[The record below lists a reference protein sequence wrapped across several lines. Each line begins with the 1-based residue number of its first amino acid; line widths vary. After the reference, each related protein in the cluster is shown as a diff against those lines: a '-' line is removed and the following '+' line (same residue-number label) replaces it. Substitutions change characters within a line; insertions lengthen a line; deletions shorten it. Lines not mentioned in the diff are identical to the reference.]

1 MREYLKRSQLYH
13 APWVTFGYAITGHK
27 SQGGEWDEVWVDYHY
42 QQNRKTEEYF
52 RWMYTVTT
60 RARKLLFPMAPPT
73 FDDLGEALAR
83 GLQRLEGTIPA
94 NSAARAESHG
104 FSLQTILVRH
114 GCLMDEVIRRPYAI
128 HIQLA
133 KQDDPFAELGTL
145 DLNYNGKNVIS
156 YVRLAFPGASEGLGA
171 DIAALKG
178 RSIHR
183 VFPEGDSETGSVE
196 SMPKIDSPQFWGDAR
211 GREFG
216 RTLFGSIVVQLYKLV
231 KEANDGAASTLLT
244 AVARNFLEM
253 LSLRAEVYL
262 DDAAFQK
269 DLVTDAQRRRME
281 QSAGKR
287 IRMKFWPSLAEK
299 AFGLMNRCLKANE
312 AIRPAPELVAFL
324 GRNAGRGEWLGFY
337 CANARVRI
345 GDFSGARE
353 LLGELARRKRNEAWV
368 WEHLAQAHQD
378 QPTRAVGC
386 LCKALICPIHDQE
399 IAQAMVVRMHRQLA
413 RLWSA
418 LGRTEDSQRE
428 LERASRMEMPRANDE
443 FYRREAASIEQEYLG
458 TKQCAASAATDA
470 ARRFEG
476 HLVKRTGN
484 PFGFVTDKAIGPVFI
499 PPRFADRL
507 SNGAFVRGKAQ
518 LKADKKKNRLS
529 YCMISVL

>member
-1 MREYLKRSQLYH
+1 MTPERAELERRLAEATNAKRAAKGQGDDRAFVVHAREMIATLKAIGKLPEDNQLTDFQVGAYCW
-13 APWVTFGYAITGHK
+13 ALYAIATK
-27 SQGGEWDEVWVDYHY
+27 SKDGVEAR
-42 QQNRKTEEYF
+42 QN
-52 RWMYTVTT
+52 MISLV
-60 RARKLLFPMAPPT
+60 
-73 FDDLGEALAR
+73 
-83 GLQRLEGTIPA
+83 
-94 NSAARAESHG
+94 AAY
-104 FSLQTILVRH
+104 
-114 GCLMDEVIRRPYAI
+114 RR
-128 HIQLA
+128 
-133 KQDDPFAELGTL
+133 
-145 DLNYNGKNVIS
+145 
-156 YVRLAFPGASEGLGA
+156 
-171 DIAALKG
+171 
-178 RSIHR
+178 
-183 VFPEGDSETGSVE
+183 
-196 SMPKIDSPQFWGDAR
+196 KIDSPQFWGDAR

-253 LSLRAEVYL
+253 LALRAEAYL

-269 DLVTDAQRRRME
+269 DPVTDAQRQRME

-386 LCKALICPIHDQE
+386 LYKALICPIHDQE

-428 LERASRMEMPRANDE
+428 LERASRMEMPRANDA
-443 FYRREAASIEQEYLG
+443 FYRREAASIEQAYLG
-458 TKQCAASAATDA
+458 TKQGAASAATDA

-507 SNGAFVRGKAQ
+507 SNGAFIRGKAQ
-518 LKADKKKNRLS
+518 SKEDKKKNRLS
-529 YCMISVL
+529 YCMISAL